1 MKKWE
6 PMLCHKG
13 SQDLLTN
20 DKYIFQPKLDGTR
33 ALFIEGKLINRRGRN
48 IRQRYPEFEDL
59 KIKEGSIVDGEVV
72 VYNEKGLPDFHLL
85 QSREQTSDSFKINL
99 LSDRYPATYVIFDC
113 IKYRGNLIINE
124 PLEIRMEYLKKVA
137 KKSDHLQFIIST
149 ENGLE
154 LWNRIRELGLEGVMA
169 KKKDSR
175 YHPGK
180 RSRACLKIKN
190 LSTIDCIILGYTKGE
205 GKREETFGALLL
217 GAYKDG
223 ELVQL
228 GKVGTGWT
236 DRELERLKQK
246 MDTLIVKKEEEK
258 IWIEH
263 KLVCEVEYLEMTN
276 NQELRAPSFQRLK
289 LDKSPEEC
297 ILD

>member
-20 DKYIFQPKLDGTR
+20 DEYIFQPKLDGTR

-48 IRQRYPEFEDL
+48 IRQRYPEFDDL
-59 KIKEGSIVDGEVV
+59 EIKEGCIVDGEVV

-85 QSREQTSDSFKINL
+85 QSREQTSDSFKIDL
-99 LSDRYPATYVIFDC
+99 LSNRYPATYVIFDC
-113 IKYRGNLIINE
+113 IRYQGNLIIKE
-124 PLEIRMEYLKKVA
+124 PLETRMEYLKKAA
-137 KKSDHLQFIIST
+137 KEGDHLQFIIST

-154 LWNRIRELGLEGVMA
+154 LWNKIKELGLEGIMA
-169 KKKDSR
+169 KKKGSK

-190 LSTIDCIILGYTKGE
+190 LKIIDCIILGYTKGE
-205 GKREETFGALLL
+205 GRRKETFGALLL

-223 ELVQL
+223 ELIQL

-236 DRELERLKQK
+236 DRELERLKEK
-246 MDTLIVKKEEEK
+246 MDNLIIEKEGDK
-258 IWIEH
+258 VWIEQR
-263 KLVCEVEYLEMTN
+263 LVCEVEYLEMTSN
-276 NQELRAPSFQRLK
+276 LELRAPSFQRLRP
-289 LDKSPEEC
+289 DKSPEEC
-297 ILD
+297 ILE